1 MALAPGRDMAQAKAE
16 RAAKQDQQKQHVQMF
31 RKVRLRQR
39 LLSDKP
45 SGLAYVPFIGDADI
59 ALECFQG
66 YKVYGADLDPK
77 RVETAQ
83 QRLDGGIIRVADCDK
98 WPFRDLDFSEESL
111 SPFTVGDFD
120 AYNYPYDSFRAWF
133 ENAPLG
139 DRLAVFFTDA
149 QLTIYGHARRGHGT
163 SAGPSVTTFGT
174 LTEAR
179 AYLNFYPNR
188 TLLPWLE
195 EYAATK
201 GYRVTKHNFYRT
213 VHNVLLGSSS

>member
-1 MALAPGRDMAQAKAE
+1 MQNGLGSRERLAQAKAE
-16 RAAKQDQQKQHVQMF
+16 RDKKRDVQQQHVQMF

-111 SPFTVGDFD
+111 PFTVGDFD

-149 QLTIYGHARRGHGT
+149 QLNYLGQRKNART
-163 SAGPSVTTFGT
+163 PAGPSVKFT

-179 AYLNFYPNR
+179 AYMNFYPRR

-201 GYRVTKHNFYRT
+201 GYRVTKHNFYKRST
-213 VHNVLLGSSS
+213 MVYWGAVLER